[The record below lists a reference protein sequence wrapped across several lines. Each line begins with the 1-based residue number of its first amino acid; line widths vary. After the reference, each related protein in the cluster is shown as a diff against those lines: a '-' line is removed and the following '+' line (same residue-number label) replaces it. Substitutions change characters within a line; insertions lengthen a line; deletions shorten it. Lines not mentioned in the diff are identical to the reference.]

1 MANQD
6 RQERERRVQHDAR
19 SKVGPLTEDG
29 VEASDLPDRGRGPV
43 ETNFGKE
50 AARDLPQQTGG
61 TIGGEIGMRGH
72 PDNVQSDARG
82 GRKKN

>member
-1 MANQD
+1 MANQNQQD
-6 RQERERRVQHDAR
+6 RERNVQNNAR
-19 SKVGPLTEDG
+19 SKVGPLTDEG

-43 ETNFGKE
+43 ETDFGKE
-50 AARDLPQQTGG
+50 AARNLPQQTGG